1 VHPKKSKDARH
12 GKRGEV
18 EQKIY
23 TSRRLEGY
31 RGTLH

>member
-1 VHPKKSKDARH
+1 MHPKKSKDVRH

-23 TSRRLEGY
+23 TSRRLEDTGE
-31 RGTLH
+31 H